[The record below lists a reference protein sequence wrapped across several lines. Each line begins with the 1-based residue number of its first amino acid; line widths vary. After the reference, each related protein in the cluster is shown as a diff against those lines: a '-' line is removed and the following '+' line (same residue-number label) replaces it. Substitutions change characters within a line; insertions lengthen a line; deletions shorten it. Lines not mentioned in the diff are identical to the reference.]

1 LLFFLQVASMRATMR
16 ALHARAAPPTLP
28 FEAFCRATALAGS
41 RAFRVGGNPG
51 AAPGTAGF
59 CNAARFLPVID
70 LVNYAPPA
78 GGDNAKVA
86 NSSIWSNAFLGVGWK
101 RDGESQQQH

>member
-1 LLFFLQVASMRATMR
+1 MRATMR
-16 ALHARAAPPTLP
+16 ALHARAAPPSLA

-51 AAPGTAGF
+51 ASPSAAALN
-59 CNAARFLPVID
+59 NAARFLPVID
-70 LVNYAPPA
+70 LVNYAPPS

-86 NSSIWSNAFLGVGWK
+86 KARIC
-101 RDGESQQQH
+101 